1 MLTCIICIVVVIFGI
16 VCWIIDLFDDSEAK
30 YRAEQEFRRV
40 EDKKNY
46 SELDYSIPSKMYT
59 RTAFGCYWIGN
70 YLRH

>member
-1 MLTCIICIVVVIFGI
+1 MLLSIICIVVVIFGI

-46 SELDYSIPSKMYT
+46 SELDHSILFTMHKS
-59 RTAFGCYWIGN
+59 AFGCYWIGN

>member
-1 MLTCIICIVVVIFGI
+1 MLLSIICIVVVIFGI
-16 VCWIIDLFDDSEAK
+16 VCWIIDLFDQSDERL
-30 YRAEQEFRRV
+30 RAEQEFRRV

>member
-1 MLTCIICIVVVIFGI
+1 MLLSIICIIVVIFGM

-46 SELDYSIPSKMYT
+46 SELTTYYQSEKLLNINTYYEDD
-59 RTAFGCYWIGN
+59 N
-70 YLRH
+70 

>member
-1 MLTCIICIVVVIFGI
+1 MLLSIICIIVVIFGI
-16 VCWIIDLFDDSEAK
+16 VCWVIDLFDDSEAK

-46 SELDYSIPSKMYT
+46 SELDHSILFKMHKS
-59 RTAFGCYWIGN
+59 TAFGCYWIGN